1 AAAERAAEDFAQ
13 AAHAIRRGAATAAPE
28 HTAEEVAQSA
38 THAATR
44 AAAGRAPAEEA
55 AEHVSD
61 AAGTHGVVEA
71 GAALLAH
78 ALLKDLA
85 EDVSEVHGGLPFMV

>member
-1 AAAERAAEDFAQ
+1 
-13 AAHAIRRGAATAAPE
+13 
-28 HTAEEVAQSA
+28 EVAQSA